1 MKRRKAIAHVIGPA
15 CVLRRAYRTRAH
27 GSRRS
32 RCIRSPA
39 CSRRAGELRAA
50 RARGRIAQRGGGG
63 AVGAPMRRRA
73 RRAIEAPGSAA
84 PNRSGGGAP
93 ASPHRRL
100 GSTLLV
106 AALWAVVGRVRCL
119 PFCATECSEHAAA
132 GAVGAKRQDRAAEG
146 RIRCSISGSNLAVY
160 NQPLPDAALVACPH
174 CDLLQRL
181 PELVPGAS
189 ARCPRCD
196 KELWRR
202 REDSLERTL
211 ALALAAAVLC
221 VVANFVPM
229 LGLSAVGRAGD
240 RRRARP
246 LHRRRRAGAPDR
258 LHAGDRTRS
267 ATRTT
272 AGMGR
277 DASPLSPYHRHV
289 EHDRGHDARRA
300 GRAHQDRGLR
310 EGDPGAGAVRAR
322 RARLRAR
329 GDAGELRSARGLG
342 QDRVGGGGRPD
353 MSTPAATAMTLGLQ
367 GCHACG
373 LVSRPVPGADEGS
386 CPRCG
391 DELSFRKSASLQRTW
406 AFLIAAAVCYV
417 PANVL
422 PVLTTV
428 TASGRDSDTILQGVV
443 LLWSPTGWPLSL
455 IVLVASIMIPSAKI
469 VALVYLL
476 VTVQRGSVES
486 NVQRVRLYRMV
497 ELIGRW
503 SMVDV
508 FVDTFT
514 AALVQLQPLMS
525 VEPGPGLLFFAAVV
539 VLTMLAVESFDPR
552 LIWDA
557 ASGAEVQ
564 RA

>member
-1 MKRRKAIAHVIGPA
+1 
-15 CVLRRAYRTRAH
+15 
-27 GSRRS
+27 
-32 RCIRSPA
+32 
-39 CSRRAGELRAA
+39 
-50 RARGRIAQRGGGG
+50 
-63 AVGAPMRRRA
+63 
-73 RRAIEAPGSAA
+73 
-84 PNRSGGGAP
+84 
-93 ASPHRRL
+93 
-100 GSTLLV
+100 
-106 AALWAVVGRVRCL
+106 
-119 PFCATECSEHAAA
+119 
-132 GAVGAKRQDRAAEG
+132 
-146 RIRCSISGSNLAVY
+146 
-160 NQPLPDAALVACPH
+160 
-174 CDLLQRL
+174 
-181 PELVPGAS
+181 
-189 ARCPRCD
+189 
-196 KELWRR
+196 
-202 REDSLERTL
+202 
-211 ALALAAAVLC
+211 
-221 VVANFVPM
+221 
-229 LGLSAVGRAGD
+229 
-240 RRRARP
+240 
-246 LHRRRRAGAPDR
+246 
-258 LHAGDRTRS
+258 
-267 ATRTT
+267 
-272 AGMGR
+272 
-277 DASPLSPYHRHV
+277 
-289 EHDRGHDARRA
+289 
-300 GRAHQDRGLR
+300 
-310 EGDPGAGAVRAR
+310 
-322 RARLRAR
+322 
-329 GDAGELRSARGLG
+329 
-342 QDRVGGGGRPD
+342 

-367 GCHACG
+367 GCLACG

-391 DELSFRKSASLQRTW
+391 DELSFRKSASIQRTW

-469 VALVYLL
+469 AALVYLL